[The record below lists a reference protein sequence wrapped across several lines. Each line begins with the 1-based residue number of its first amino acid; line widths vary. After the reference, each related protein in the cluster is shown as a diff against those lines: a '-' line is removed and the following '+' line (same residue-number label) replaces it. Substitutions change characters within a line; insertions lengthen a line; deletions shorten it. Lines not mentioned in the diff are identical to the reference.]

1 MKSQEKQTVNQERF
15 DPFSFRLARDI
26 RNTLSKAF
34 LQSLNQHDPVIFQKN
49 ADDILRQ
56 KLAPQYQNYIKDR
69 LARYDKAL
77 AIIIK
82 QDISEV
88 VEQSEVLWNLQL
100 FYEMHEILEGIWIKS
115 DGARRKA
122 LQGLIR
128 AAGMKIH
135 ADQGRHNAAKSMAEK
150 SLTDLMEYRS
160 ALPEFPQIDSVLEE
174 ARKIAAISSEE

>member
-15 DPFSFRLARDI
+15 DPFSIRLARDI
-26 RNTLSKAF
+26 RNTLSKDF
-34 LQSLNQHDPVIFQKN
+34 LLSLQHHDPVVFQKN
-49 ADDILRQ
+49 ADDLLRQ

-69 LARYDKAL
+69 LDRYDKAL
-77 AIIIK
+77 RIITK
-82 QDISEV
+82 KNISEV

-100 FYEMHEILEGIWIKS
+100 YFEMHEILEDIWIKS

-135 ADQGRHNAAKSMAEK
+135 ADQGRLKAAKSMAEK
-150 SLTDLMEYRS
+150 SLTDLIEYRS
-160 ALPEFPQIDSVLEE
+160 ALPEFKKIDSVLEE